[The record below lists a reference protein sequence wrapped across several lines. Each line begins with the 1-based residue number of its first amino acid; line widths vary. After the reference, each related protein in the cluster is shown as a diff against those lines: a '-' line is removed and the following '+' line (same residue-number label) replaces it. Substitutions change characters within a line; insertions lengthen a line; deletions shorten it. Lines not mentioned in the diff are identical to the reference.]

1 MDRTYTIRVRARWV
15 RYALVALVTALVAL
29 PVGALAGH
37 QFPDVPDDS
46 IFHGDI
52 AAIADAEVTLGFP
65 DGTFRPKDFVTR
77 EQMAAFLNRGL
88 ALAPDKTP
96 VANADKV
103 DGRDANQL
111 LRVASGQTDDAPNQN
126 GAIVSATIS
135 APTAGWLIITGGV
148 DAGGTDAF
156 TCFLTVGE
164 NQVVGSVRFAGNE
177 AQATEENCETTGVH
191 QVAAGDHTIALQIG
205 AQATALFGNA
215 SLWALFVPFDS
226 EGNPAG

>member
-37 QFPDVPDDS
+37 RFPDVPDDS

-52 AAIADAEVTLGFP
+52 SAIEEAGVTTGFP
-65 DGTFRPKDFVTR
+65 DGTYRPKDLVTR

-103 DGRDANQL
+103 DGMDASELVLAGRWCRAMGPWWRDL
-111 LRVASGQTDDAPNQN
+111 AP
-126 GAIVSATIS
+126 
-135 APTAGWLIITGGV
+135 
-148 DAGGTDAF
+148 
-156 TCFLTVGE
+156 C
-164 NQVVGSVRFAGNE
+164 R
-177 AQATEENCETTGVH
+177 
-191 QVAAGDHTIALQIG
+191 
-205 AQATALFGNA
+205 
-215 SLWALFVPFDS
+215 
-226 EGNPAG
+226 